1 MAKVIGIFGESGC
14 GKTTSLRGLDPKTT
28 VIFDADKKGLSWKDW
43 RKQYNLEAKNYVK
56 TDVPGTILNAL
67 WKINGGKH
75 PEDPN
80 KECDPINGIKT
91 IVIDTMNGIMVSTEM
106 RNIKVQGYG
115 KWSDLAAFIWGIM
128 DYALQMR
135 DDLTVI
141 LIFHS
146 ITESNEDGMN
156 WTHIRTNG
164 RKLEKL
170 VPESKL
176 TTALWAVHQDGKY
189 SFITSSENSTAKTPM
204 GAFDTVE
211 IPNDITL
218 VLKALEDY

>member
-1 MAKVIGIFGESGC
+1 MAKVIGIIGESGS
-14 GKTTSLRGLDPKTT
+14 GKTTSMEGLDPKTT
-28 VIFDADKKGLSWKDW
+28 IYIDADKKGLSWKGW
-43 RKQYNLEAKNYVK
+43 RKQYNAEAKNYIKSDIPQVVM
-56 TDVPGTILNAL
+56 TAL

-80 KECDPINGIKT
+80 KECEPMKGIKT
-91 IVIDTMNGIMVSTEM
+91 VVIDTMNGIMVSTEM
-106 RNIKVQGYG
+106 RNIKVQGFG

-128 DYALQMR
+128 DYALAMR

-141 LIFHS
+141 LVFHS
-146 ITESNEDGMN
+146 ITESEDGMN

-176 TTALWAVHQDGKY
+176 TTVLWAVHQDGKY
-189 SFITSSENSTAKTPM
+189 SFITSSENSTAKAPK
-204 GAFDTVE
+204 GAFDKDE

-218 VLKALEDY
+218 VLKALEEY